1 MSGKLFGLGVGPG
14 DAELLTLKA
23 LRLIKESEVI
33 AVPGNDTENSV
44 AYQIAKSVY
53 GGLDEKILLPVA
65 MPMTKD
71 AAVLEE
77 NHKKAADDVDVHL
90 KGTAGS
96 FSYAGGS
103 DGVFHVSVCPSKDS
117 GKRI

>member
-77 NHKKAADDVDVHL
+77 NHKKAADDVEVL
-90 KGTAGS
+90 PGTELDAVLINLAVQAVDAVEKI
-96 FSYAGGS
+96 YMT
-103 DGVFHVSVCPSKDS
+103 VEVS
-117 GKRI
+117 

>member
-77 NHKKAADDVDVHL
+77 NHKKAADDET
-90 KGTAGS
+90 GTAGS